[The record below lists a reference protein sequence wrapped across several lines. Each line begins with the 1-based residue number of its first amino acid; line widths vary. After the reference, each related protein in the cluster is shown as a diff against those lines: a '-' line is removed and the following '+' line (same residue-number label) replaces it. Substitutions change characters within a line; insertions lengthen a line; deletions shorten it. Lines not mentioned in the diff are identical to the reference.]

1 MVLDFAKKNR
11 LLTAVAVIYGLLFI
25 AVPTQATQSVSNSLY
40 YLKEMFQVLPVIF
53 VLTAIIEAWVPKE
66 IIIKRL
72 GDSSGA
78 SGAVL
83 SLLLGSV
90 SVGPIYAAFP
100 ISKMLIAKGASIG
113 NIVII
118 LSSWAVIKIPMLANE
133 AKFLGVKFMVARWFL
148 TVVAILII
156 ARLVAAFV
164 KREDMSANGVDEQ
177 HAGQL
182 VISEPY
188 CVGCGICVR
197 LLPEHFEMKNTKA
210 IVKLP
215 VFADTVNVAELAA
228 KCPTKAISVRGAAAD
243 N

>member
-25 AVPTQATQSVSNSLY
+25 AVPIQASQSVSNSVY

-66 IIIKRL
+66 TIIKSL

-78 SGAVL
+78 SGALL
-83 SLLLGSV
+83 SLALGSV

-100 ISKMLIAKGASIG
+100 ISKMLIAKGASLG

-148 TVVAILII
+148 TVVAILIM
-156 ARLVAAFV
+156 ARLVAVFV
-164 KREDMSANGVDEQ
+164 KREDMPVSVVNEQ

-188 CVGCGICVR
+188 CVGCGICVK
-197 LLPEHFEMKNTKA
+197 LLPQYLEMKNNKA
-210 IVKLP
+210 TVKASVLE
-215 VFADTVNVAELAA
+215 AECNISELVA
-228 KCPTKAISVRGAAAD
+228 KCPTKAIKAPVSS
-243 N
+243 